1 VAAVNRK
8 SASAPMIKLRLLCI
22 AIPFQIDK
30 TLDEPPQSETD
41 RDTAQMG
48 FESIFDGRSG
58 RKDADGDES
67 AGDGHV
73 PDEAF
78 VVW

>member
-1 VAAVNRK
+1 
-8 SASAPMIKLRLLCI
+8 MIKLRLLCI

-30 TLDEPPQSETD
+30 TLDEPSHSETD
-41 RDTAQMG
+41 RDASQVG

-58 RKDADGDES
+58 GEDADGDES
-67 AGDGHV
+67 AGDDHV